1 MGFWDSLGSNSKFFQ
16 SVDDIYQSSGMSQF
30 YGQDPVTSA
39 KKNADIAVR
48 YPGARSPSEVIDAVV
63 AHDKADSVS
72 GKGTLY
78 DEYQKS
84 TARSGPSFAELTADR
99 HPGSSAKSLDY
110 LNADLAKYYGMD
122 ASTAYQEALS
132 NTAYQRA
139 VKDMQSAGLNPAAL
153 FGAGRASS
161 ADGVSYVSQA
171 FSGSGRRRGSGTSA
185 KGRFVNSGLY
195 SAIVNGAGLIGSA
208 ITKGKP
214 SGFFAG
220 QAAAKTVLGLFDS
233 LR

>member
-1 MGFWDSLGSNSKFFQ
+1 MGFLSSAYETFRNAVNDKFGSNPPPN
-16 SVDDIYQSSGMSQF
+16 MSLDSEGRAGSHTPVITPDGVVTT
-30 YGQDPVTSA
+30 YDPLVNAATSA
-39 KKNADIAVR
+39 LTGSDAYDLTKPLRKK
-48 YPGARSPSEVIDAVV
+48 PTP
-63 AHDKADSVS
+63 
-72 GKGTLY
+72 
-78 DEYQKS
+78 
-84 TARSGPSFAELTADR
+84 GPSFYELTADR

-161 ADGVSYVSQA
+161 ADGVSYVSQVS
-171 FSGSGRRRGSGTSA
+171 SGSGGYSGRRRGSGTSA
-185 KGRFVNSGLY
+185 KGRFVDSSFY

-208 ITKGKP
+208 LTHGKP

-220 QAAAKTVLGLFDS
+220 QAAAKTVLALFDS
-233 LR
+233 FR